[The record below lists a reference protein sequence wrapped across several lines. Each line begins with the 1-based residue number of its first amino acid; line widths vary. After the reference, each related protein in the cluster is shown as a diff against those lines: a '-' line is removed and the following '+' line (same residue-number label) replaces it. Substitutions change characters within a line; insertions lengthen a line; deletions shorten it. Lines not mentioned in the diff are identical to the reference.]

1 VSKETKG
8 EVGHRTVVH
17 KLTHTHTHT
26 PKQRET
32 GRKGQG
38 GQRERG
44 TYRISKGGLGIIRHD
59 AERRLARALHP
70 FLRISLPLPSCS
82 CCLLL
87 LSSLLSRCFHLMLS
101 SSSSSS
107 SYTSSNTYNLFPHNC
122 RERLQRPTN
131 PTNPQTLDPYAK
143 ANWSLNPNPYSQ
155 SGLGPEVRLRSILVL
170 SMTHIWI
177 NK

>member
-1 VSKETKG
+1 MSKETKG

-17 KLTHTHTHT
+17 KLSLSLSHT

-32 GRKGQG
+32 GREGHG

-70 FLRISLPLPSCS
+70 FLRVSLPLPSCS

-87 LSSLLSRCFHLMLS
+87 LSPLLSRCFHLMLS
-101 SSSSSS
+101 PSSS
-107 SYTSSNTYNLFPHNC
+107 SYTSSNTYNLSPHNC
-122 RERLQRPTN
+122 RERDCRDRPTQQI
-131 PTNPQTLDPYAK
+131 PKP
-143 ANWSLNPNPYSQ
+143 
-155 SGLGPEVRLRSILVL
+155 
-170 SMTHIWI
+170 
-177 NK
+177 

>member
-1 VSKETKG
+1 MKQSRDTKHTHTHTHTHTHIQRSVSKETKG

-17 KLTHTHTHT
+17 KLSLSLSLTHTHT

-32 GRKGQG
+32 GSEGQG

-44 TYRISKGGLGIIRHD
+44 TYRISKSGLGIIRHD

-82 CCLLL
+82 CYLLL
-87 LSSLLSRCFHLMLS
+87 LAPLLSRCFHLMLS

-107 SYTSSNTYNLFPHNC
+107 SSTTYNLSPHNC
-122 RERLQRPTN
+122 RERDCRDRPTQQI
-131 PTNPQTLDPYAK
+131 PKP
-143 ANWSLNPNPYSQ
+143 
-155 SGLGPEVRLRSILVL
+155 
-170 SMTHIWI
+170 
-177 NK
+177 